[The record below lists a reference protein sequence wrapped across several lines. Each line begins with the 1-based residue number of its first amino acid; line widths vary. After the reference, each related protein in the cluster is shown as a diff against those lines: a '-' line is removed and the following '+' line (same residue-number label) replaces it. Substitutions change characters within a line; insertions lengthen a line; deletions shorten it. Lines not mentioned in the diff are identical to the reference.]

1 LITGRLS
8 ALISLIIFLIATI
21 IIVANYSLIYSNK
34 KSYIEQDMKNY
45 AANKVHQINDL
56 LAQGKSIDLV
66 VRETI
71 SNSYVGNSET
81 PFFFAFI
88 DSDRRIIGANSLPN
102 NFNIAKYLPKNS
114 VLTNFGED
122 DEIVF
127 MTTAINSPQSTVML
141 CGFTKA
147 SLSDSIFNTIL
158 YFSLWVFGFLG
169 ACVIF
174 LISYFRFKI
183 DKPLQYIFHA
193 NLREFVGGII
203 SASADCQKLNS
214 IEKTPLPDNLKSGI
228 LEAFGMLQKWSC
240 YKIHFDEFL
249 TMTVAES
256 NKQQLAHNIFLAV
269 EADFFVKNMTIFEI
283 NHSLNRF
290 EPIMVGHIRPHN
302 TPPEEMLTD
311 PSYCL
316 SYRTGSRVVVDELK
330 KSACAVCK
338 AGESETILCKPM
350 MSSGKQTGVIK
361 FTLDNQKIIANDAT
375 NSSFESKVRFL
386 ESYLRPYVDLTAL
399 TISNI
404 NMLNAYKNQVL
415 TDALTNL
422 YNRRYITEYLY
433 SLLNIAKRKESP
445 LSVFMID
452 IDNFKRFNDEYGHKI
467 GDTVL
472 KIVARTIKESVRDG
486 DTTARYGGEEFIVV
500 LPYSDIDAAFM
511 VGERVRSAVE
521 KIEWNEFELPNIP
534 PVTISLGIAS
544 YPLHGYS
551 HYHLTNAADKA
562 LYKAKREGKNRVVVH
577 DIKERQ
583 PEEPGFIST

>member
-1 LITGRLS
+1 M
-8 ALISLIIFLIATI
+8 ALIIFLVACI
-21 IIVANYSLIYSNK
+21 IISVDYSLVYNNK
-34 KSYIEQDMKNY
+34 KSYMQQDMKNY
-45 AANKVHQINDL
+45 ATNRVRQINSL
-56 LAQGKSIDLV
+56 LAQGESIDDIAY
-66 VRETI
+66 ETI
-71 SNSYVGNSET
+71 SNNYLGSSET
-81 PFFFAFI
+81 PFFFALV
-88 DSDRRIIGANSLPN
+88 DSYGRIVGTNNLPN
-102 NFNIAKYLPKNS
+102 NFNIAKYLPKNP
-114 VLTNFGED
+114 VLTNFGEN

-127 MTTAINSPQSTVML
+127 MTTAINTPQPTVML
-141 CGFTKA
+141 CGFTKL

-158 YFSLWVFGFLG
+158 YFALLVFGFLG
-169 ACVIF
+169 GCATF
-174 LISYFRFKI
+174 LIFYFRFKI
-183 DKPLQYIFHA
+183 DKPLQYIFDA
-193 NLREFVGGII
+193 NLREFVGGVI
-203 SASADCQKLNS
+203 SANADCQKLNS
-214 IEKTPLPDNLKSGI
+214 IEQTALPDNLKSGI

-256 NKQQLAHNIFLAV
+256 NKQQLAHNLFLAV

-290 EPIMVGHIRPHN
+290 EPIVVGHIKSESAPS
-302 TPPEEMLTD
+302 EEMLTD

-330 KSACAVCK
+330 KSSCTVCK

-350 MSSGKQTGVIK
+350 MSNGKQTGVVK
-361 FTLDNQKIIANDAT
+361 FILDNQKIIANDAI
-375 NSSFESKVRFL
+375 NGSFESKVRFL

-404 NMLNAYKNQVL
+404 NMLNAYKNQAL

-486 DTTARYGGEEFIVV
+486 DTAARYGGEEFIVV
-500 LPYSDIDAAFM
+500 LPYSDTDTAFI

-521 KIEWNEFELPNIP
+521 KIEWSEFELPNVP

-562 LYKAKREGKNRVVVH
+562 LYKAKREGKNRVVIH

-583 PEEPGFIST
+583 SGEPGFEAARSN